1 MLVHIDGGAS
11 VAYLPAIANNRK
23 APLRVKRGSSYLF
36 ELAIAVFLILLNG
49 VFALS
54 ELSIVSS
61 RKLRLKTLAA
71 QGSRGAASAL
81 KLAENPGKFLSTV
94 QIGITLIGILAGA
107 FSGAALGGRLRDI
120 LAEQGVAPWLVD
132 PLGYGIVIS
141 SITYLSVVVGELVP
155 KQVALRNPERF
166 AIVVAPTMSLLARIG
181 APAVWILDAS
191 TRAIFKLLGQSAVSE
206 STVTDEEIKTIV
218 AEAEAAGVIEG
229 GEKQMIAGVMRFSDR
244 EARGLMTPRNDVDWI
259 DLGDS
264 LEEIRQQLIESPHSR
279 LPVADGGPETIVG
292 IVQKRE
298 LFAAMLSGEAFDIR
312 THIRPAPIVPD
323 TLDAMRVLEQLR
335 DTPVPMMLVHDEY
348 GHFEGVLTPTD
359 VLEAI
364 AGVFRADT
372 EEGDDEHAVQREDG
386 SWLIAGSMPI
396 DEMAD
401 RLGFTLPA
409 RRGYQTAAG
418 LVIESL
424 RRLPKTGDVTDTLG
438 WRFEVVDMDGRRVD
452 KLLASHLG

>member
-1 MLVHIDGGAS
+1 M
-11 VAYLPAIANNRK
+11 
-23 APLRVKRGSSYLF
+23 F

-61 RKLRLKTLAA
+61 RKPRLKTMAA

-81 KLAENPGKFLSTV
+81 RLAENPGKFLSTV

-120 LAEQGVAPWLVD
+120 LRAEGVPDWLAD
-132 PLGYGIVIS
+132 PLGYGIVIFV
-141 SITYLSVVVGELVP
+141 ITFLSVVIGELVP
-155 KQVALRNPERF
+155 KQIALKNPERF
-166 AIVVAPTMSLLARIG
+166 ATLVAPAMSLLSRIG
-181 APAVWILDAS
+181 APAVWVLDAS
-191 TRAIFKLLGQSAVSE
+191 TRLIFRLTGQHEVAE
-206 STVTDEEIKTIV
+206 SIVTDEEIKTIV

-229 GEKQMIAGVMRFSDR
+229 GEKLMIAGVMRFSDR

-259 DLGDS
+259 DLDDTV
-264 LEEIRQQLIESPHSR
+264 EEIHQQLVESPHAR

-298 LFAAMLSGEAFDIR
+298 LLSALLTGQPLDIR
-312 THIRPAPIVPD
+312 GFIRQAPIVPD
-323 TLDAMRVLEQLR
+323 TMDAMRVLETLR
-335 DTPVPMMLVHDEY
+335 NSEVPILLVHDEY
-348 GHFEGVLTPTD
+348 GHFEGVITPAD

-364 AGVFRADT
+364 AGVFRADI
-372 EEGDDEHAVQREDG
+372 EEGDDDYAVQREDG

-401 RLGFTLPA
+401 RLGLSLPA
-409 RRGYQTAAG
+409 RRSYQTAAG
-418 LVIESL
+418 LIIESL
-424 RRLPKTGDVTDTLG
+424 QKLPKTGEVTETQG

-452 KLLASHLG
+452 KLLATRLG

>member
-1 MLVHIDGGAS
+1 M
-11 VAYLPAIANNRK
+11 
-23 APLRVKRGSSYLF
+23 F

-61 RKLRLKTLAA
+61 RKPRLKTLAS

-120 LAEQGVAPWLVD
+120 LSAKGVPDWLTD
-132 PLGYGIVIS
+132 PLGYGIVIFI
-141 SITYLSVVVGELVP
+141 ITFLSVVVGELVP
-155 KQVALRNPERF
+155 KQIALRNPERY
-166 AIVVAPTMSLLARIG
+166 ATLVAPAMSLLSKVG

-191 TRAIFKLLGQSAVSE
+191 TRLIFRLLGQHSVSE
-206 STVTDEEIKTIV
+206 SVVTDEEIKTIV

-229 GEKQMIAGVMRFSDR
+229 GEKLMIAGVMRFSDR

-259 DLGDS
+259 DLGDTV
-264 LEEIRQQLIESPHSR
+264 EEIHQQLVESQHSR

-298 LFAAMLSGEAFDIR
+298 LLSALLTGQPLDIR
-312 THIRPAPIVPD
+312 TFIRQAPIVPD
-323 TLDAMRVLEQLR
+323 TMDAMRVLDTLR
-335 DTPVPMMLVHDEY
+335 NSEVPILLIHDEY
-348 GHFEGVLTPTD
+348 GHFEGVITPAD

-364 AGVFRADT
+364 AGVFRADI
-372 EEGDDEHAVQREDG
+372 EEGDDDYAVQRDDG

-401 RLGFTLPA
+401 RLGMALPG
-409 RRGYQTAAG
+409 RRSYQTAAG

-424 RRLPKTGDVTDTLG
+424 QKLPKTGEITETQG

-452 KLLASHLG
+452 KLLATRLD